1 MKKNSLIFLM
11 LIVLSLLQAQNT
23 DNQKRFIL
31 GSITDKLAI
40 ISSVSDTAE
49 TDNDL
54 LYLSLQFCTES
65 RSVLKDSPELLS
77 LVIKTLSS
85 LENEVPSNFMPQL
98 LKVYEIFPEKDV
110 AIVLFH
116 VLSRTQLTDASIV
129 QSMYSIVK
137 EETQKHF
144 SQRSNELLIASITAL
159 GSVRDNNLFNNLF
172 PCLLLDLDSDVYS
185 LLFSILSKNIQYYKA
200 DSIKVI
206 SGNNIVE
213 KRLVFDLAEKSIES
227 DDFFKAEIAENTLS
241 STINSSENASDTSRD
256 VINLQLDSMRVIR
269 DVKWTRS
276 SLLITKYFSLA
287 QNQYKESY
295 ISREELIEIID
306 CLTSLATSETGKA
319 LTDYLGILNGLT
331 EKTGTYDEVLL
342 LSVIRSIGKL
352 GEKSAFDNLL
362 YVILYQ
368 GYSEKII
375 SASKE
380 ALAKLNW

>member
-1 MKKNSLIFLM
+1 MKKNCLILM
-11 LIVLSLLQAQNT
+11 LILVFSLLQAQNT
-23 DNQKRFIL
+23 DNQKKFIL
-31 GSITDKLAI
+31 GSIADKTSI
-40 ISSVSDTAE
+40 ISSVSDAADV
-49 TDNDL
+49 DNEL
-54 LYLSLQFCTES
+54 LLLSLKFCIES
-65 RSVLKDSPELLS
+65 KSVLAESPELHS
-77 LVIKTLSS
+77 LLLKTLSS
-85 LENEVPSNFMPQL
+85 FKNNVPSYFSPVL
-98 LKVYEIFPEKDV
+98 LNVYKVFPEKDV
-110 AIVLFH
+110 TIALFH
-116 VLSRTQLTDASIV
+116 VLSRSEITDASIV
-129 QSMYSIVK
+129 QDMYSIVK

-159 GSVRDNNLFNNLF
+159 GTVHDSNLFNNLF
-172 PCLLLDLDSDVYS
+172 PCLLMDLDSDVAS
-185 LLFSILSKNIQYYKA
+185 LIFSILSENIQRYKA

-213 KRLVFDLAEKSIES
+213 KRLVFDIAEKSTVS

-241 STINSSENASDTSRD
+241 STINNSEDALDSSRD

-287 QNQYKESY
+287 QDQYRESY
-295 ISREELIEIID
+295 ITREELIEIID
-306 CLTSLATSETGKA
+306 SLTSLATSETGKA
-319 LTDYLGILNGLT
+319 LTDYLGILNGMT